1 MKTDFTLQGPYVC
14 KMENTL
20 FDFSFTIENEQF
32 RVKNKELPYNHTV
45 SLLAGMVFLEI
56 YKRYQP
62 STSFFLKDRFDD
74 YYTPVFEDMI
84 ITFLMNFMDVKGRVS
99 AKNILLASAI
109 KADYDILYG
118 DVMME
123 TISNINSAG
132 GIFS

>member
-1 MKTDFTLQGPYVC
+1 M
-14 KMENTL
+14 

-32 RVKNKELPYNHTV
+32 RVKNKELPYKHTV

-62 STSFFLKDRFDD
+62 QSSFFLKDRFDD
-74 YYTPVFEDMI
+74 YYTPIFEDMV

-109 KADYDILYG
+109 KADYEILYG

-132 GIFS
+132 GIYN